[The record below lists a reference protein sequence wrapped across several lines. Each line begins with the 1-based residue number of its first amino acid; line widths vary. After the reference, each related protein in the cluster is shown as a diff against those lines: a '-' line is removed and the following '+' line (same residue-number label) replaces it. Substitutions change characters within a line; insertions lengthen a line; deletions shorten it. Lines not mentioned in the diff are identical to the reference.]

1 MWHARLLQPRS
12 EVPREHPADYP
23 TQDVANNKSAHP
35 AVRLLKGDQASDPD
49 SFKHFGG
56 HICIG

>member
-1 MWHARLLQPRS
+1 MQPRS
-12 EVPREHPADYP
+12 EVPREHPANYP
-23 TQDVANNKSAHP
+23 SQDVANNKSAHP
-35 AVRLLKGDQASDPD
+35 AVGLLKGDQASDPD